1 MRIIPNGHRPAYP
14 KNMGYQAVLKSFGGL
29 VKYPLVGSHFAI
41 FVSLFLGVIFTSA
54 GETVRTASALRQA
67 KTDGK
72 LGTDFDL
79 QAVVTYNARTRGE
92 HLTLQDES
100 AAISAWYHADLD
112 PNAISP
118 GDLVRATGRINRGQ
132 RSGLVID
139 CTGIEILKHGHLPA
153 PLSVTAE
160 DLSQNDFGN
169 RLVRLEGT
177 VVDAVPD
184 DLDAEW
190 AYVVLKCGRMNAY
203 VATRTHGLRLQP
215 EKFIGARVS
224 ATGVRHGGGGQ
235 RRMIDATL
243 YLDSLD
249 SLTMLERTPSEDPFL
264 APDVG
269 NLCFFGRNACP
280 AGERRSATGTV
291 LAVWNSNNV
300 LLRTDSGSLV
310 KGELIQTTPPR
321 CGDRIRLVGF
331 PETDLYTVI
340 LVRADWRTEPGTALS
355 DEETTNITPLQLQTP
370 YPGGT
375 RFEFAYQGRPV
386 SLRGHV
392 RGLPVS
398 RADNRLYL
406 ECDGQMV
413 TVDVCACPE
422 ALADL
427 TTDCT
432 VEIRGTCVMETERMS
447 QNLAFPRIRGFLIA
461 LRTLDDVRVLARPP
475 WWTPTRLLVAICGL
489 LLALAAIFVWNVLL
503 RRLAERRGRE
513 LMGEQ
518 LARVESD
525 LKVSERT
532 RLSVE
537 LHDTLSQ
544 NLIGASM
551 EINTAEQLVSDAE
564 ALRHLGIASKTLKSS
579 RDELRNCLWDLRSE
593 ALEEADM
600 NEAIRK
606 TLAPYIEDIDLQVRF
621 NVPRSLFTDNTAH
634 TLMRIIRELVLNA
647 IRHGHAK
654 SVRIAGSRE
663 DGRLFF
669 SVKDDGCGFD
679 PNAAPGIAQGHFGL
693 QGVRER
699 LRHLKGRLEISSSS
713 AQGTKV
719 TASMELPKTD
729 GIRL

>member
-1 MRIIPNGHRPAYP
+1 MIPPFRTHP
-14 KNMGYQAVLKSFGGL
+14 KNVGCQMALKSFGGL

-41 FVSLFLGVIFTSA
+41 FASLLRTAVFTSA
-54 GETVRTASALRQA
+54 GETVRTVDALRQA

-72 LGTDFDL
+72 LGTGFDL

-118 GDLVRATGRINRGQ
+118 GDLVRATGRINRG
-132 RSGLVID
+132 RRPGLAID
-139 CTGIEILKHGHLPA
+139 CTGLEILEHGHLPA
-153 PLSVTAE
+153 PLPVTAE

-190 AYVVLKCGRMNAY
+190 AYVVLKCGRVNAY

-215 EKFIGARVS
+215 EKLIGARVS

-269 NLCFFGRNACP
+269 DLCFFGRNACP

-291 LAVWNSNNV
+291 LAIWDDNNV
-300 LLRTDSGSLV
+300 LLRTDAGQLA
-310 KGELIQTTPPR
+310 KGELVRTALP
-321 CGDRIRLVGF
+321 GFGERIRLVGF

-340 LVRADWRTEPGTALS
+340 LVRADWRSESGTAQAPEVPM
-355 DEETTNITPLQLQTP
+355 DITPLQLQTRRP
-370 YPGGT
+370 NGT
-375 RFEFAYQGRPV
+375 QQFDATVQGRV
-386 SLRGHV
+386 VRLRGRV
-392 RGLPVS
+392 RGLPVC
-398 RADNRLYL
+398 RTDNRLYL

-413 TVDVCACPE
+413 TVDACACPE

-427 TTDCT
+427 TADCT

-461 LRTLDDVRVLARPP
+461 LRTPDDVRILARPP

-513 LMGEQ
+513 LMSEQ
-518 LARVESD
+518 LARVESE

-551 EINTAEQLVSDAE
+551 EINTAEQLVSDDE

-621 NVPRSLFTDNTAH
+621 NVPRALFTDNTAH
-634 TLMRIIRELVLNA
+634 TLMRIVRELVLNA
-647 IRHGHAK
+647 VRHGHAK
-654 SVRIAGSRE
+654 SIWIAGSRE
-663 DGRLFF
+663 DGRLLF
-669 SVKDDGCGFD
+669 SVRDNGCGFD
-679 PNAAPGIAQGHFGL
+679 PDSAPGVSNGHFGL
-693 QGVRER
+693 QGIRER
-699 LRHLKGRLEISSSS
+699 IKKFKGTVSVRSTP
-713 AQGTKV
+713 GTGAKV
-719 TASMELPKTD
+719 TIGFDLPKD
-729 GIRL
+729 DSEKA